1 MSIILQELQAGKGII
16 LQLLLADRRIIL
28 QGIQAGNGF
37 ILQWF

>member
-1 MSIILQELQAGKGII
+1 MSIILQELQAGKGIN